1 MIIIAGYTRT
11 DAKKRDSTVEAFSGM
26 VERAR
31 AYDGCLDFSISADAV
46 DPERVNLF
54 ECWRGQTALDAWRKI
69 AKGPARETSRGR
81 REPPSRGQGRKTFL
95 RTSDVDCEDTALLHL
110 VDIAV
115 VGGGCPV
122 R

>member
-11 DAKKRDSTVEAFSGM
+11 DAEMRDGTVEAFRGM

-54 ECWRGQTALDAWRKI
+54 ECWRDQTTLDAWRKV
-69 AKGPARETSRGR
+69 AKRGPRGKPREVAVS
-81 REPPSRGQGRKTFL
+81 L
-95 RTSDVDCEDTALLHL
+95 YRTDKAEK
-110 VDIAV
+110 
-115 VGGGCPV
+115 PF
-122 R
+122 

>member
-11 DAKKRDSTVEAFSGM
+11 DAEKRDDAVEVFRGM

-54 ECWRGQTALDAWRKI
+54 ECWRDQNTLNAWRKV
-69 AKGPARETSRGR
+69 ARTFVKGPRVKPREAAVS
-81 REPPSRGQGRKTFL
+81 L
-95 RTSDVDCEDTALLHL
+95 YRTDEAEK
-110 VDIAV
+110 
-115 VGGGCPV
+115 PF
-122 R
+122 